1 VATSVL
7 FAIYV
12 PERVSNAARHAV
24 RAVRQ
29 ILFTQMRELEVRNA
43 CELLVGRD
51 LITTDE
57 CRAIRAQLDG
67 DLDSQRLARVSGSG
81 SSIRAARL

>member
-1 VATSVL
+1 MLV
-7 FAIYV
+7 AIYV

-29 ILFTQMRELEVRNA
+29 ILFTQMRELEVCNA

-57 CRAIRAQLDG
+57 CRAMRAQLDG
-67 DLDSQRLARVSGSG
+67 DLDSQRLVQVSGSG
-81 SSIRAARL
+81 SSIRASRL

>member
-7 FAIYV
+7 VAIYV
-12 PERVSNAARHAV
+12 PERVSNPARHAV

-29 ILFTQMRELEVRNA
+29 ILFTQLRELEVRNA

-51 LITTDE
+51 LITRDE
-57 CRAIRAQLDG
+57 CRANRAQLDG

>member
-1 VATSVL
+1 
-7 FAIYV
+7 
-12 PERVSNAARHAV
+12 
-24 RAVRQ
+24 
-29 ILFTQMRELEVRNA
+29 MRELEVRNA
-43 CELLVGRD
+43 FELLVVRD

-67 DLDSQRLARVSGSG
+67 DLDSQRLARVSASG

>member
-1 VATSVL
+1 LATSVL
-7 FAIYV
+7 VAIYV
-12 PERVSNAARHAV
+12 PERVSNAARHPV

-57 CRAIRAQLDG
+57 C
-67 DLDSQRLARVSGSG
+67 
-81 SSIRAARL
+81 